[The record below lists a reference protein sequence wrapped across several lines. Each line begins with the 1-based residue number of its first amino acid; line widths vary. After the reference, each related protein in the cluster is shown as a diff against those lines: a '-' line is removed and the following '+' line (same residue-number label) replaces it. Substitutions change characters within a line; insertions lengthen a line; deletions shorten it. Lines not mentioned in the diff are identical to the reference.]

1 MYNIKCIFRQ
11 TDKII
16 PLISN
21 YSYRYYQLHDR
32 RKSVPAS
39 KKNLIFNT
47 IQYREGALKL
57 FFVPTNNLL
66 NSTGQVT

>member
-21 YSYRYYQLHDR
+21 YSYIINYTIEESLYPQ
-32 RKSVPAS
+32 V
-39 KKNLIFNT
+39 KKI
-47 IQYREGALKL
+47 
-57 FFVPTNNLL
+57 
-66 NSTGQVT
+66 